1 MQNFPD
7 FLQKT
12 SCQNNIV
19 SPIWSEAFD
28 FFPSQNDIF
37 LHFMPFRDI
46 FPLKSFVKFR
56 QFCRKPLQYLLYKP
70 FKIDYTNP
78 NHDIMTLNNG

>member
-12 SCQNNIV
+12 SCQKNIV
-19 SPIWSEAFD
+19 SPKGAESFD

-37 LHFMPFRDI
+37 LHFMPFHDI

-56 QFCRKPLQYLLYKP
+56 QFCRKPLQSLLYKL
-70 FKIDYTNP
+70 FKIDYTDS
-78 NHDIMTLNNG
+78 NHDAEASNNG